1 MNIKIIIA
9 AHKPYWIPK
18 DEIYLPIHVGCEGKK
33 EIGFQGD
40 NTGENISLKNPSFCE
55 LTGLYWAWKNLD
67 CEYIGLVHYRRHFS
81 VCNNKKDKFKA
92 VLTSAQAEKLLS
104 NFDAILPKKRNYYI
118 ETIYSHYSH
127 THDAAHLDI
136 TRDILKE
143 KSPDYLDAFDKVMK
157 SRKAH
162 MFNMFIMK
170 KELADKYCEWLF
182 DILFELENRIDI
194 TGMSAFD
201 ARLFGRVSERLLNVW
216 LIKNEVKYKEI
227 KHIHMEPINWAKKIS
242 GFLSAKFLGKKYSG
256 SC

>member
-9 AHKPYWIPK
+9 AHKPYWMPE
-18 DEIYLPIHVGCEGKK
+18 DEMYLPLHVGCEGKK

-40 NTGENISLKNPSFCE
+40 NTGENISLKNPYFCE

-67 CEYIGLVHYRRHFS
+67 CDYLGLAHYRRHFS
-81 VCNNKKDKFKA
+81 AKPLKDKKA
-92 VLTSAQAEKLLS
+92 SVLKSSELKVLLS
-104 NFDAILPKKRNYYI
+104 DYDVIMPKARNYYI
-118 ETIYSHYSH
+118 ENIYDHYSH
-127 THDAAHLDI
+127 THDASHLDK
-136 TRDILKE
+136 TRAIIEE
-143 KSPDYLDAFDKVMK
+143 KYPDYLSSYDKVMK

-182 DILFELENRIDI
+182 DILFELEKQIDI

-216 LIKNEVKYKEI
+216 LIKNGIRYNEI
-227 KHIHMEPINWAKKIS
+227 KHIHMESINWAKKIS
-242 GFLSAKFLGKKYSG
+242 GFLFAKFFGKKYSS